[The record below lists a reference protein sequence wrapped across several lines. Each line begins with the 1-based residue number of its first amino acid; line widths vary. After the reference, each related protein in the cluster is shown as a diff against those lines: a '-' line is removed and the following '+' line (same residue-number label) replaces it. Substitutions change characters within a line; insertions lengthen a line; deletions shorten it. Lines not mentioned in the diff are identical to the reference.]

1 MLTGRDI
8 IFISSI
14 EWDFLWQLH
23 QEIAVRFARAGNRV
37 LYIENTGVR
46 APGLKDSSRV
56 LRRLKRWTRSSLSQ
70 GVREVSPD
78 VFVVSPLAMPPFGSA
93 TARAINRR
101 MLIPAIKRIVR
112 RLGFR
117 EPILWTYLPT
127 ETAVDLVEAISTPGS
142 LVTYY
147 CGADFGLLAPDA
159 ARCRRSENELLRLA
173 DLVLTTCPE
182 LVARCTLHNDNV
194 QLVPAMVNLDAFPA
208 ATSGAAASNGNGIGV
223 SKSQTEMFSRLPRP
237 VIGYVGGLHRFVD
250 YDLLF
255 EMVRRR
261 PEWSWVF
268 VGAIT
273 ADIGRLDSFGNVQ
286 MLGQQPHDRLAEF
299 INRFDVCAVPYVNT
313 LSTATVVPMKVN
325 EYLAMGKPVVSTDL
339 PTVCD
344 FNHRHQILTTS
355 PNEPESFLRA
365 IEEALSL
372 PTDAATRQRRREVAA
387 LGDCAVVLER
397 ISGWIEHKMTA
408 KTGTTDPIAGQSLH
422 PTA

>member
-37 LYIENTGVR
+37 LYIENTGIR

-56 LRRLKRWTRSSLSQ
+56 MRRLKRWTRSSFSQ
-70 GVREVSPD
+70 GVREVSPG

-101 MLIPAIKRIVR
+101 MLIPAIQRIVR

-117 EPILWTYLPT
+117 DPIVWTYLPT
-127 ETAVDLVEAISTPGS
+127 ETAVDLAGAVSTPRG

-159 ARCRRSENELLRLA
+159 ARCHRSENELLRLA

-208 ATSGAAASNGNGIGV
+208 ATSAAGASIGDGLGV
-223 SKSQTEMFSRLPRP
+223 SKSQLETFRRLPRP

-250 YDLLF
+250 YDLLS
-255 EMVRRR
+255 EMARRR
-261 PEWSWVF
+261 PAWSWVF

-273 ADIGRLDSFGNVQ
+273 ADVGSLGSFGNVR
-286 MLGQQPHDRLAEF
+286 MLGQQPHSRLAEF

-313 LSTATVVPMKVN
+313 PSTATVVPMKVN

-344 FNHRHQILTTS
+344 FNDRHQVLTTAS
-355 PNEPESFLRA
+355 NEPEGFLRA
-365 IEEALSL
+365 IEEVLSL
-372 PTDAATRQRRREVAA
+372 PTDAATLQRRREVAA

-397 ISGWIEHKMTA
+397 ISGWIEQKMMA
-408 KTGTTDPIAGQSLH
+408 KTGTTHPIEGPPLRQ
-422 PTA
+422 TA